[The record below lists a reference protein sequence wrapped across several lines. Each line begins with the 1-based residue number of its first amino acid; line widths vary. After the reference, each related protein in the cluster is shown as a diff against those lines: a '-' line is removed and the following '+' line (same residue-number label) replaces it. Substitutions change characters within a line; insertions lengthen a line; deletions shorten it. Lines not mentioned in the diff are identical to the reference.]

1 MRVYILGT
9 SGTFPNKR
17 RNHPSVFIEY
27 KGVGIMFDC
36 GEGTQRQIRSL
47 KIKPSKIKYI
57 FLTHWHGDHIL
68 GLPGILF
75 SLINMGYSEKLN
87 IFIPRG
93 YKKNLEY
100 ILKGF
105 GIEPNFEISIKEL
118 HDGKVL
124 DDQEF
129 EIYAKKVKHSIET
142 YSLYFKQK
150 DYIKIDEKIA
160 KELGVFGDKKI
171 LKKIKEGKTVEING
185 KKISYKDIGYIKKGI
200 KVSYITDTLFFEDL
214 IDFVKDSDILISESY
229 YFYDPHLAKE
239 HYHLDFI
246 EVKNLF
252 DRSNSKLLLLMHFSQ
267 RYDKEIEMIREKI
280 ESENKNIYFLEDLS
294 IIEYTRDT
302 LKLNIGGK
310 IVEYRRDEKTGDLKL
325 ISSQPQ

>member
-93 YKKNLEY
+93 YKKNLEC

-302 LKLNIGGK
+302 LKLNIGRK